1 MRRTWYFTRRTRPRV
16 NRLAQLAMMIG
27 LALSGVLAFAGT
39 PDWLKQA
46 SQTTLPTYPDDPDA
60 VVLLDERLTT
70 VSPRGE
76 VRTTYRRAYRILRPS
91 GRNRGI
97 VTVYFDN
104 ETQLTFL
111 KAWSV
116 TAKNE
121 EYEVKERDA
130 IETAA
135 FSESLYA
142 DTRYKLLQ
150 IPGTQPGSVIGY
162 EYQQRQRPFV
172 LQTLWFFQRDIPV
185 RRARFTLE
193 LPPGWRYRAYW
204 RNHAAVNPQQADNN
218 RWTWELADIAS
229 VPSEPEMPTWRS
241 VAGTLGISFA
251 STGSFSSWAEIG
263 NWYAQLALRSNESTP
278 PIRDKARAL
287 VAGAADPIERLRR
300 LSSYVQHG
308 IRYVAIEI
316 GIGGYQPHAASDVMT
331 SGYGDCK
338 DKATLLKTMLREVGI
353 DSYYVLINSDRDYLA
368 ADFPTPLDF
377 NHVILAIRLPADSEM
392 PDAFAALRHET
403 LGKLLVFDP
412 TDSSTPLG
420 YLPPSLQSNRGLL
433 VTEEGGELVTLPLL
447 PPSVNR
453 VLRVATL
460 NLDKAGALKGT
471 IQEIHSGPSAI
482 EMRERLYNLPNSQRQ
497 RVIQHIL
504 TDLIDGAVL
513 TGASVSDLKESS
525 GSLSLTYDF
534 TAAAYAQRAGNL
546 FLFRASPLGRKARTL
561 LEGKPRKEPIE
572 FAHTASEGDVVDI
585 SLPADYVPDEMPEA
599 VKYEYPFATYKSE
612 IRVTEHMLH
621 YSRSYEV
628 KDVRIPVERLED
640 LKKFFREIA
649 DDERAYT
656 IMKTP

>member
-1 MRRTWYFTRRTRPRV
+1 MRRTWYFTRRNRPRV
-16 NRLAQLAMMIG
+16 SRLAQLAMMIG

-46 SQTTLPTYPDDPDA
+46 AQKTLPTYPDDPDA

-70 VSPRGE
+70 VSPGGE
-76 VRTTYRRAYRILRPS
+76 VRTSYRRAYKILRPT
-91 GRNRGI
+91 GRTRGI

-111 KAWSV
+111 KAWSI

-130 IETAA
+130 VETAA

-150 IPGTQPGSVIGY
+150 IPGAQPGSVIGY
-162 EYQQRQRPFV
+162 EYQQRQRPFM
-172 LQTLWFFQRDIPV
+172 LQTLWLFQRDIPV

-193 LPPGWRYRAYW
+193 MPPGWRYSAYW
-204 RNHAAVNPQQADNN
+204 RNHTALNPQQTGDN

-263 NWYAQLALRSNESTP
+263 SWYAQLTARSIEITP
-278 PIRDKARAL
+278 PIREKVREV
-287 VAGAADPIERLRR
+287 VAGAADPIDKLRR

-331 SGYGDCK
+331 SSYGDCK

-353 DSYYVLINSDRDYLA
+353 DSYYVLVNSDRDYLA
-368 ADFPTPLDF
+368 ADFATPLDF
-377 NHVILAIRLPADSEM
+377 NHVILAIRLPVDGVM
-392 PDAFAALRHET
+392 QDAYAALRHGK
-403 LGKLLVFDP
+403 LGKVLVFDP

-433 VTEEGGELVTLPLL
+433 VTDAGGELITLPLL

-460 NLDKAGALKGT
+460 SLDQAGTLRGT
-471 IQEIHSGPSAI
+471 IQEVHSGPFAV
-482 EMRERLYNLPNSQRQ
+482 EMRDRLRNFPKSQRQ
-497 RVIQHIL
+497 RVFQHIL
-504 TDLIDGAVL
+504 TDLVDGAVL
-513 TGASVSDLKESS
+513 TGASVSDLNDSS
-525 GSLSLTYDF
+525 GALSLQYDF
-534 TAAAYAQRAGNL
+534 TAGAYAQRAGNL

-572 FAHTASEGDVVDI
+572 FSHTASEGDVVDI
-585 SLPADYVPDEMPEA
+585 SLPADYVLDETPEA

-612 IRVTEHMLH
+612 IHVAEHVLH
-621 YSRSYEV
+621 YSRSYEL
-628 KDVRIPVERLED
+628 KDVRIPVERLDD
-640 LKKFFREIA
+640 LRQFFREMA

-656 IMKTP
+656 IMKRP

>member
-1 MRRTWYFTRRTRPRV
+1 MRKTWYFTRPTRRRV
-16 NRLAQLAMMIG
+16 TSLIQLATMV
-27 LALSGVLAFAGT
+27 ALSGILAFAGT

-46 SQTTLPTYPDDPDA
+46 AQTTLPSYSDDPDA

-70 VSPRGE
+70 ISPGGE
-76 VRTTYRRAYRILRPS
+76 VRSTYRRAYKILRPA
-91 GRNRGI
+91 GRTRGI

-111 KAWSV
+111 KAWSI

-121 EYEVKERDA
+121 EYEVKDQDA
-130 IETAA
+130 VETAA

-172 LQTLWFFQRDIPV
+172 LQTVWFFQRDIPV
-185 RRARFTLE
+185 RRARYTLE
-193 LPPGWRYRAYW
+193 MPAGWRYSAYW
-204 RNHAAVNPQQADNN
+204 RNHAALNPQQTGDN

-251 STGSFSSWAEIG
+251 STASFSSWVEIG
-263 NWYAQLALRSNESTP
+263 TWYAQLTVRSNESTP
-278 PIRDKARAL
+278 PIRDKVREVL
-287 VAGAADPIERLRR
+287 AGAADPIEKLQR

-338 DKATLLKTMLREVGI
+338 DKATLLKTMLREIGI
-353 DSYYVLINSDRDYLA
+353 DAYYVLVNSDRDYLVPE
-368 ADFPTPLDF
+368 FPTPLDF
-377 NHVILAIRLPADSEM
+377 NHVILAIRLPS
-392 PDAFAALRHET
+392 DAAMHDEYAALRHEK

-412 TDSSTPLG
+412 TDGSTPLG

-433 VTEEGGELVTLPLL
+433 VTDAGGELMTLPLL

-460 NLDKAGALKGT
+460 SLDKTGTLKGT
-471 IQEIHSGPSAI
+471 IQEVHSGPSAV
-482 EMRERLYNLPNSQRQ
+482 EMRDRLRKLPKSQRQ
-497 RVIQHIL
+497 RVFQHIL
-504 TDLIDGAVL
+504 TDLVDGAVL
-513 TGASVSDLKESS
+513 TGASASDLNESS
-525 GSLSLTYDF
+525 GALSLEYDF
-534 TAAAYAQRAGNL
+534 TADAYAQRAGNL
-546 FLFRASPLGRKARTL
+546 FLFRTSPLGRKARTL

-572 FAHTASEGDVVDI
+572 FARTASEGDVVDI
-585 SLPADYVPDEMPEA
+585 SLPVNYVIDEMPEP
-599 VKYEYPFATYKSE
+599 VKYDYHFGTYKTE
-612 IRVTEHMLH
+612 IRATEHVLH
-621 YSRSYEV
+621 YSRLYEL
-628 KDVRIPVERLED
+628 KNVRIPVEGLED

-656 IMKTP
+656 VLRLP

>member
-1 MRRTWYFTRRTRPRV
+1 MRRTWYFINWTRPRV
-16 NRLAQLAMMIG
+16 NRLAQLAMMVA

-39 PDWLKQA
+39 PNWLQQA
-46 SQTTLPTYPDDPDA
+46 AQTTLPTYPDDPDA

-70 VSPRGE
+70 VSPGGE
-76 VRTTYRRAYRILRPS
+76 VRTTYRRAYKLLRPA
-91 GRNRGI
+91 GRTRGI

-111 KAWSV
+111 KAWSI

-130 IETAA
+130 VETAA
-135 FSESLYA
+135 FSESLYS

-150 IPGTQPGSVIGY
+150 IPGAQPGSVIGY

-172 LQTLWFFQRDIPV
+172 LQTLWFFQREIPV
-185 RRARFTLE
+185 RRARFTLDM
-193 LPPGWRYRAYW
+193 PSGWRYSAYW
-204 RNHAAVNPQQADNN
+204 RNHAGVNPQQTGEN

-241 VAGTLGISFA
+241 VAGTLGVSFA

-263 NWYAQLALRSNESTP
+263 RWYAQLTLRSNESTP
-278 PIRDKARAL
+278 PIRDKVREV
-287 VAGAADPIERLRR
+287 VAGAADPIEKLRR

-377 NHVILAIRLPADSEM
+377 NHVILAIRLPVDGAM
-392 PDAFAALRHET
+392 RDAFAVLQHDK

-412 TDSSTPLG
+412 TDSSTPLA

-433 VTEEGGELVTLPLL
+433 VTDASGELLTLPLL

-460 NLDKAGALKGT
+460 TLDKAGALTGT
-471 IQEIHSGPSAI
+471 IQEVHSGPSAI
-482 EMRERLYNLPNSQRQ
+482 EMRERLRNLPKSQRQ
-497 RVIQHIL
+497 RVFQHIL
-504 TDLIDGAVL
+504 TDLVDGAVL
-513 TGASVSDLKESS
+513 TGASMSDLNDSS
-525 GSLSLTYDF
+525 GTFSVKYDF
-534 TAAAYAQRAGNL
+534 TARAYAQRAGNL
-546 FLFRASPLGRKARTL
+546 FIFRASVLGRKGRTL
-561 LEGKPRKEPIE
+561 LEGKPRKEPVE
-572 FAHTASEGDVVDI
+572 FSHTASEGDVIDI
-585 SLPADYVPDEMPEA
+585 SLPADYVIDETPEA
-599 VKYEYPFATYKSE
+599 VKYDHPFAAYKSE
-612 IRVTEHMLH
+612 SRITEHLLH
-621 YSRSYEV
+621 YSRSYEL
-628 KDVRIPVERLED
+628 KDVRIPVEQLED
-640 LKKFFREIA
+640 LKKFFREIS

-656 IMKTP
+656 IMKMP

>member
-1 MRRTWYFTRRTRPRV
+1 MRRTWYFTRRTRHRV
-16 NRLAQLAMMIG
+16 NSFARLALMMG
-27 LALSGVLAFAGT
+27 LALTGVLAFAGT
-39 PDWLKQA
+39 PNWLQQA
-46 SQTTLPTYPDDPDA
+46 AQTVLPTYPDDPDA

-70 VSPRGE
+70 ISPGGE
-76 VRTTYRRAYRILRPS
+76 VRTTYRRAYKILRPA
-91 GRNRGI
+91 GRTRGI

-111 KAWSV
+111 KAWSI
-116 TAKNE
+116 TTRNE

-130 IETAA
+130 VETAA

-150 IPGTQPGSVIGY
+150 IPGVQPGSVIGY

-172 LQTLWFFQRDIPV
+172 LQTLWFFQREIPV

-193 LPPGWRYRAYW
+193 MPSGWRYSTYW
-204 RNHAAVNPQQADNN
+204 RNHAAVNPQQTGDN

-263 NWYAQLALRSNESTP
+263 RWYAQLTSRANESTP
-278 PIRDKARAL
+278 PIRDKVREL
-287 VAGAADPIERLRR
+287 VAGAADPIEKLRR

-377 NHVILAIRLPADSEM
+377 NHVILAIRLPVDGVM
-392 PDAFAALRHET
+392 PDAYAALRHDK

-412 TDSSTPLG
+412 TDGSTPLG

-433 VTEEGGELVTLPLL
+433 VTDAGGELLTLPLL

-460 NLDKAGALKGT
+460 TLDKTGALKGT
-471 IQEIHSGPSAI
+471 IEETHTGPSAI
-482 EMRERLYNLPNSQRQ
+482 EMRERLRNLPKSQRQ
-497 RVIQHIL
+497 RVFQHIL
-504 TDLIDGAVL
+504 TALIDGAVL
-513 TGASVSDLKESS
+513 TSASMSGLNDSS
-525 GSLSLTYDF
+525 AALSLNYDF
-534 TAAAYAQRAGNL
+534 TARAYAQRAGNL
-546 FLFRASPLGRKARTL
+546 FFFRASALGRKARTL
-561 LEGKPRKEPIE
+561 LEGKPRKQPIE
-572 FAHTASEGDVVDI
+572 FAHTASEKDVVNI
-585 SLPADYVPDEMPEA
+585 SLPADYVPDETPEA
-599 VKYEYPFATYKSE
+599 VKYEHPFATYESE
-612 IRVTEHMLH
+612 IRVTEHLLH
-621 YSRSYEV
+621 YSRSYEL

-640 LKKFFREIA
+640 LRTFFREIS

-656 IMKTP
+656 IMKAP